1 MGLERLSAA
10 ISVVP
15 SLRALEEAVRPT
27 WEKVPPSKYGP
38 NLFRQTA
45 NKKDPERGALKDPE
59 RGALKGQ
66 DCNLRREGAVL
77 GWQARAKAPGTAARS
92 SSYARRKAAGTG
104 TMAAP

>member
-1 MGLERLSAA
+1 MGLERLSTA

-45 NKKDPERGALKDPE
+45 NKKDPERGGSKTHPFQGIELTNPLIFIGSA
-59 RGALKGQ
+59 
-66 DCNLRREGAVL
+66 
-77 GWQARAKAPGTAARS
+77 
-92 SSYARRKAAGTG
+92 
-104 TMAAP
+104 MAAIRPRFVEHPCHGRMGVDCGRGGACDPAFG